1 MPHTDDINYFAMDIK
16 EIMKMP
22 AEKAVAALMSK
33 AIVVQ
38 SWSTLVKEYD
48 TKYHPVMDQSKY
60 PDIVNKDGS
69 IDYVTRV
76 PIDLIK
82 VTVKRMTELVCGIPV
97 KRIYRSQN
105 DMQKEIA
112 SALEKIFQRTRIDS
126 MNVNR
131 LNMLF
136 ASCEVATLWYAVK
149 SPNTLYGFD
158 SDLKLRCV
166 NYSPMAGDEIFPLF
180 DEYGDL
186 IALSFRYRRRVGTE
200 DVTFFDTYTSDAHR
214 RWKESGSWELERE
227 EYISIG
233 KIPGIYMFR
242 PNPIQENN
250 APLVYEMEWALSR
263 SGNYLRKNSK
273 PILALFADEQVNFGE
288 EKDEKQEFKSVF
300 QYPAGSDLKYV
311 TWPQAIEGLKFHVQ
325 ELRQTY
331 FSSLQMPDFSMDNMK
346 TSPMSGEARK
356 MVFIDA
362 QLKVKDESGRILEFL
377 DREVNVVKAFLKV
390 MKPEWASEIDALQVE
405 NVITPFTINDE
416 SETINNLVTAS
427 GGKAIISQ
435 REAVESLGWSE
446 DPDRTLQQ
454 IALENAGNAM
464 AL

>member
-1 MPHTDDINYFAMDIK
+1 
-16 EIMKMP
+16 MP
-22 AEKAVAALMSK
+22 AGDAVAALMTKS
-33 AIVVQ
+33 VVVPL
-38 SWSTLVKEYD
+38 WSRLVKEYD
-48 TKYHPVMDQSKY
+48 TRYHPVMDRSRY

-82 VTVKRMTELVCGIPV
+82 VTAKRMTELVCGIPV

-105 DMQKEIA
+105 DTQKEIA

-126 MNVNR
+126 MNVDR

-136 ASCEVATLWYAVK
+136 ASCEVATLWYAVRC
-149 SPNTLYGFD
+149 PNSLYGFD

-166 NYSPMAGDEIFPLF
+166 NYSPMAGDEIYPLF

-186 IALSFRYRRRVGTE
+186 IALSFRYRRRVGNDE
-200 DVTFFDTYTSDAHR
+200 VTFFDTYTSDTHR
-214 RWKESGSWELERE
+214 RWKETGSWEEDGS

-233 KIPGIYMFR
+233 KIPGVYMFR
-242 PNPIQENN
+242 PTPVQENN

-263 SGNYLRKNSK
+263 AGNYLRKNSK
-273 PILALFADEQVNFGE
+273 PILALFADEQISFGE
-288 EKDEKQEFKSVF
+288 EKDEDKEFKSVF
-300 QYPAGSDLKYV
+300 QYPSGSDLKYV

-346 TSPMSGEARK
+346 TTPMSGEARK

-377 DREVNVVKAFLKV
+377 DREVNVAKAFLKV
-390 MKPEWASEIDALQVE
+390 MKPEWSSEIDALQVE

-416 SETINNLVTAS
+416 SETINNLVTAA

-435 REAVESLGWSE
+435 REAVENLGWSE
-446 DPDRTLQQ
+446 DPERTMRQM
-454 IALENAGNAM
+454 AEENADNVM

>member
-1 MPHTDDINYFAMDIK
+1 MDIE
-16 EIMKMP
+16 EIMRMP
-22 AEKAVAALMSK
+22 AGDALAALMVK
-33 AIVVQ
+33 TIQVP
-38 SWSTLVKEYD
+38 SWSKLVREYD
-48 TKYHPVMDQSKY
+48 TRYHPVMDRGIY
-60 PDIVNKDGS
+60 PDVVDKKGHV
-69 IDYVTRV
+69 DYVTRV

-82 VTVKRMTELVCGIPV
+82 VTAKRMTELVCGIPV
-97 KRIYRSQN
+97 KRIYRPVN
-105 DMQKEIA
+105 DTQKEIA
-112 SALEKIFQRTRIDS
+112 SSLEKIFQRSRIDS
-126 MNVNR
+126 MNVER

-136 ASCEVATLWYAVK
+136 AGCEVATLWYAVK
-149 SPNTLYGFD
+149 SPNSLYGFD

-166 NYSPMAGDEIFPLF
+166 NYSPMDGTEIYPLF
-180 DEYGDL
+180 DEYGDM
-186 IALSFRYRRRVGTE
+186 IALSFRYRRMVGNET
-200 DVTFFDTYTSDAHR
+200 VTYFDAYTSDTHR
-214 RWKESGSWELERE
+214 RWKESGSWELEKE
-227 EYISIG
+227 EYISVG

-242 PNPIQENN
+242 PTPVQENN

-263 SGNYLRKNSK
+263 AGNYLRKNSK
-273 PILALFADEQVNFGE
+273 PILALFADEAVNFGE
-288 EKDEKQEFKSVF
+288 EKDEDREFKSVF
-300 QYPAGSDLKYV
+300 QYPAGSKLEYV

-346 TSPMSGEARK
+346 TTPMSGEARK

-362 QLKVKDESGRILEFL
+362 QLKVNDEKGRILEFL
-377 DREVNVVKAFLKV
+377 DREVNVVKAFLNV

-405 NVITPFTINDE
+405 NVITPYTINDE

-435 REAVESLGWSE
+435 REAVETLGWSE

-454 IALENAGNAM
+454 IALENAGNVM